1 MTEEQQPKKV
11 AMEVQG
17 SVQVQADV
25 EMVLRSPKVET
36 GRILT
41 LERTIN
47 LKDTIMTKGKELMC
61 KGTGGDTAGAGTP
74 AAKYIALGTSAVA
87 VTGTQTKLYGEF
99 TGAGRRILGSFVY
112 PAGSSY
118 YRLYR
123 TFQAGTC
130 TGAIVEWGMF
140 NKQGAGTPATML
152 NRGTFPVINKGAS
165 DTLQVTGRVT
175 FT

>member
-11 AMEVQG
+11 AMVIQSG
-17 SVQVQADV
+17 VQVQADV

-36 GRILT
+36 GRVLM
-41 LERTIN
+41 LERTIS

-61 KGTGGDTAGAGTP
+61 KGTGGDVGGAGTP
-74 AAKYIALGTSAVA
+74 PAKYIALGTSAAA

-99 TGAGRRILGSFVY
+99 TGAGRRIVGSFLY
-112 PAGSSY
+112 PAGSTY
-118 YRLYR
+118 YRLTR

-130 TGAIVEWGMF
+130 TGAITEWGMF

-165 DTLQVTGRVT
+165 DTLQVIGKVT